1 MYIIYYTFVVSIK
14 NNNAMKAL
22 EQKAI
27 ETLSGKI
34 FHGDFS
40 VETTVENG
48 ILYVGGRYD
57 KYDNIAT
64 IEEAY
69 FIDFKTEKSTYLDTC
84 MIEEY
89 LNSVLSA

>member
-1 MYIIYYTFVVSIK
+1 
-14 NNNAMKAL
+14 MKAL

-69 FIDFKTEKSTYLDTC
+69 FIDFKTDESTDLDKYL
-84 MIEEY
+84 IEETVNEE
-89 LNSVLSA
+89 LAN

>member
-1 MYIIYYTFVVSIK
+1 
-14 NNNAMKAL
+14 MKAL

-48 ILYVGGRYD
+48 ILYVGGHYD
-57 KYDNIAT
+57 KYDNTAT

-69 FIDFKTEKSTYLDTC
+69 FIDFKTEESTDLDTC